1 MKAAA
6 PKPLKPSAQNAAG
19 GSRVPGHGGAFAAPQ
34 QLSVAQEKLAA
45 KLQQAQQIAEQ
56 KLVKELQDEVDRKS
70 ALQAK
75 RDEKIRAIEASRAL
89 RETRRRD
96 MIKQFEK
103 WSVTVG
109 TKRDEHLS
117 AIENAFFDGERAR
130 LTSIAVRH
138 AAVLRFYERAWLLLD
153 ADVDGAVGDSDLVA
167 SLQAMDCETTQQQA
181 VAMMRK
187 AVEMSALVPDIDRV
201 CQQKQILQTSPAD
214 AAAAVIPLLWT
225 SIRDAFVAYVSRDC
239 SSSCIPLF
247 DVVEY
252 LVAVGERVGD
262 VERSSHDAIATEDAV
277 ADYERVISAPPPP
290 PLAHLFF
297 DPALKARPK
306 RRAKLLRQLQATMA
320 AVLDILVRRFGP
332 PAEHNL
338 LHLFQDVS
346 DSNRR
351 VSLAEFLRACE
362 FGASGRWGAEGE
374 C

>member
-1 MKAAA
+1 MCSG
-6 PKPLKPSAQNAAG
+6 L
-19 GSRVPGHGGAFAAPQ
+19 R
-34 QLSVAQEKLAA
+34 A

-56 KLVKELQDEVDRKS
+56 KLVKELQDEVDRKL

-187 AVEMSALVPDIDRV
+187 AGLSRQDLQGEGKRVEVVAN
-201 CQQKQILQTSPAD
+201 PARNG
-214 AAAAVIPLLWT
+214 T
-225 SIRDAFVAYVSRDC
+225 
-239 SSSCIPLF
+239 
-247 DVVEY
+247 
-252 LVAVGERVGD
+252 
-262 VERSSHDAIATEDAV
+262 
-277 ADYERVISAPPPP
+277 
-290 PLAHLFF
+290 
-297 DPALKARPK
+297 PALGYIIN
-306 RRAKLLRQLQATMA
+306 LRYADGRNFQFGKDPSDKSA
-320 AVLDILVRRFGP
+320 A
-332 PAEHNL
+332 E
-338 LHLFQDVS
+338 
-346 DSNRR
+346 
-351 VSLAEFLRACE
+351 
-362 FGASGRWGAEGE
+362 
-374 C
+374 